1 MKRLIKKTGW
11 LVMVAVLTFGTAACS
26 SDDYAI
32 TEQPE
37 NPTEKT
43 YTMTIQASKG
53 DDATMRGLYFADGE
67 NSKDLRVNWN
77 GKEKIRVVQN
87 GAVIGTLSAALSSTK
102 STTLTGTVTGFQV
115 NQAIGFYLLADE
127 NGKMDYTGQKGAML
141 DDNGTGNIEENYD
154 FASYELTGPQCM
166 EAFTTDGSNIVPK
179 DGVYIPFTSQQAIVR
194 FELQKSNGSDLYAT
208 KFIVTDKNT
217 GKLVQ
222 SIDAKSGTKT
232 YGQVALT
239 PNNNTSWVYNVALN
253 LEGAS
258 DLRLFALDSDGNLYT
273 YEKSGVTFTKGKYYR
288 VKVRMESRDKYPLKD
303 ITPVDKQF
311 IGWYIGASGEDGN
324 KEYYAYNSY
333 SADRKALIAYVGR
346 VPNYFYDFLAIGLH
360 DSMLDGE
367 NGRESNKNLREYIF
381 GNSVGNYA
389 AKNAITIGGNTYDNA
404 SYTSYSGYDIFTYDQ
419 VANSTE
425 TASNT
430 SSIMH
435 TGWRMPTITDW
446 RYIIY
451 GLCGS
456 PSPTDPAGVG
466 DGGRWGTSNPLA
478 ILNASP
484 GYNLDLS
491 IGLKYYCTSS
501 GASVNN
507 DHVWYFMFSQN
518 TTPPYAPYASI
529 GTDHGVTCYLRPV
542 FAY

>member
-1 MKRLIKKTGW
+1 
-11 LVMVAVLTFGTAACS
+11 MVAVLAFGTAACS

-77 GKEKIRVVQN
+77 GKEKVRVVQN
-87 GAVIGTLSAALSSTK
+87 GAVIGTLSAALSSTE

-166 EAFTTDGSNIVPK
+166 EAFTTDGSSIVPK
-179 DGVYIPFTSQQAIVR
+179 DGVYIPFTSHQAIVR
-194 FELQKSNGSDLYAT
+194 FELQKSDGAYLFAT

-239 PNNNTSWVYNVALN
+239 TTNSTSCVYYAALN
-253 LEGAS
+253 FNGAS
-258 DLRLFALDSDGNLYT
+258 DIRLFAQAKDEYGNPELYI
-273 YEKSGVTFTKGKYYR
+273 YEKENVTFTKGQYYR
-288 VKVRMESRDKYPLKD
+288 VKVKMRRCTKFPLSQ
-303 ITPVDKQF
+303 ITHEDTQF
-311 IGWYIGASGEDGN
+311 TGWYIGSIISDGDTEN
-324 KEYYAYNSY
+324 CAYNSGG
-333 SADRKALIAYVGR
+333 SGVNAVIAYVGK
-346 VPNYFYDFLAIGLH
+346 VPGYFDNFLAMAMH
-360 DSMLDGE
+360 DIKKDGSE
-367 NGRESNKNLREYIF
+367 EGREFMSWSEALT
-381 GNSVGNYA
+381 
-389 AKNAITIGGNTYDNA
+389 AIGSFATAHPIVIGSTTYN
-404 SYTSYSGYDIFTYDQ
+404 
-419 VANSTE
+419 

-430 SSIMH
+430 AYDEVDDNTASASN
-435 TGWRMPTITDW
+435 TSNSTRKGWRIPSVTDW
-446 RYIIY
+446 RYIFY
-451 GLCGS
+451 GLCGE
-456 PSPTDPAGVG
+456 PSPTNPAGITEGVAYG
-466 DGGRWGTSNPLA
+466 SSALLTKLNDEQNADLRGT
-478 ILNASP
+478 
-484 GYNLDLS
+484 GW
-491 IGLKYYCTSS
+491 YCTSS
-501 GASVNN
+501 AVSGAN
-507 DHVWYFMFSQN
+507 DYRWMIQLSYVPDFEKS
-518 TTPPYAPYASI
+518 SI
-529 GTDHGVTCYLRPV
+529 TYTCLRPV